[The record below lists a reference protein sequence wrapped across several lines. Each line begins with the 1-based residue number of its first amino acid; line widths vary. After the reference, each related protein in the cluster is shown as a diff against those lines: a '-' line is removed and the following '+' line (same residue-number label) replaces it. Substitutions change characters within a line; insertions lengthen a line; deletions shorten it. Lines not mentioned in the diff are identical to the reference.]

1 MTRNGKIARLPKT
14 VQEEL
19 NRRLDN
25 NEPGKRL
32 VAWLNS
38 RPEVQAVITAE
49 FGGIKLPES
58 VSEDYRAKYF
68 DFDLYGTVNIT
79 DHFGAQ
85 AGYRSFDVFYRVDGD
100 EGELKLKGLYFGGV
114 VRF

>member
-49 FGGIKLPES
+49 FGGQPIREQNL
-58 VSEDYRAKYF
+58 SEWKKGGYPDWQRRQERRDLFRERRREPSRWPTDGATAARA
-68 DFDLYGTVNIT
+68 DP
-79 DHFGAQ
+79 
-85 AGYRSFDVFYRVDGD
+85 S
-100 EGELKLKGLYFGGV
+100 
-114 VRF
+114 